1 MIAEIEEANGRLEG
15 QLLDR
20 TSREAALNEQ
30 IKGEQS
36 RLNQANNDIN
46 ALKV

>member
-20 TSREAALNEQ
+20 TARESALNDQ

-36 RLNQANNDIN
+36 RLMQANNDIN